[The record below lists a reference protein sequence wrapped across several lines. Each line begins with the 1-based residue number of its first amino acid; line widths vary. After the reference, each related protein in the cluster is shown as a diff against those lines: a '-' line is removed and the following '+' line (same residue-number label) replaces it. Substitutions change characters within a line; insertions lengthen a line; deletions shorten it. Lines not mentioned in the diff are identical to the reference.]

1 LKTLPL
7 QINLKIGK
15 IIAFIGIIF
24 LSSCSE
30 YSKVLK
36 DGTNEEKLA
45 LADKLY
51 EKKDYIRAVTLY
63 EDLLAVYRGKAESED
78 IYLKYAYCHYGL
90 GQYELAAYHFKNF
103 TENFYNSKH
112 AEECAYRYVS
122 CLYLDAL
129 PYELDQ
135 TNTVKAIAEIQL
147 FLNQYP
153 NSIYKDF
160 CNDHMDEL
168 RKNLKT
174 KSFQSAML
182 YFKREDYLA
191 ATVTFKNT
199 IKDFPDIENKEEI
212 EYMIVR
218 STYLFAKN
226 SIEEKKE
233 ERFQQ
238 VFVEAKEYF
247 KNNKAESAHY
257 QAVVEIEA
265 KAKVDL
271 EKHKKLNKIQ

>member
-1 LKTLPL
+1 M
-7 QINLKIGK
+7 QIQLKIGK
-15 IIAFIGIIF
+15 IIAFLLLVLF
-24 LSSCSE
+24 SACSE

-36 DGTNEEKLA
+36 DGTNEQKQT

-51 EKKDYIRAVTLY
+51 DKKDYVRAVTLY
-63 EDLLAVYRGKAESED
+63 EDLLAAYRGKVQSED
-78 IYLKYAYCHYGL
+78 VYLKYAYCYYGL

-103 TENFYNSKH
+103 TENFYTSKH
-112 AEECAYRYVS
+112 IEECSYRYVS

-153 NSIYKDF
+153 NSQYKDY
-160 CNDHMDEL
+160 CNQHMEEL
-168 RKNLKT
+168 RKTLMNKA
-174 KSFQSAML
+174 FQTAML
-182 YFKREDYLA
+182 YYKMEDYLA
-191 ATVTFKNT
+191 AVVTFKNA
-199 IKDFPDIENKEEI
+199 IKDYPDINNKEEI
-212 EYMIVR
+212 EFLIVK
-218 STYLFAKN
+218 SSYFFARH

-238 VFVEAKEYF
+238 VFVESKEYYR
-247 KNNKAESAHY
+247 NNKVGSVHY
-257 QAVVEIEA
+257 KEVEDIEA
-265 KAKVDL
+265 KTKIDL